1 MSEMSKKA
9 RAALRE
15 KAKRLSTEKDMKVDS
30 SNWTPAEPLE
40 AQAKTGMRPVSR
52 RNFKKG
58 GKVTGDPSVKH
69 AGRKARKA
77 GGRLVANDK
86 TEAKDIAIAKM
97 NRNQKEANQSREGIK
112 HIGGLKRGGRA
123 ACNVG
128 GAPTGVLKKAIGS
141 MMTGGMKKGGNVK
154 RKGHSNGERVD
165 EIGDLIRT
173 LPDTGNTPEANS
185 AVMPQR
191 APAPKVEEVSPADAA
206 RMRAIMNR
214 STRDSMQA
222 ERDEAARKLFQ
233 LRGFKKGGKTK
244 ARKAGGQVMHY
255 GPSEENEGENLPKDL
270 SGQKKLE
277 NAAATRSKPTRG
289 KAQNYA
295 NGGAPDSRM
304 AIVKPRMFDFGAG
317 TSGSPYKKGGAA
329 KHPDEAMDKALIKKM
344 VKPEARKGKNE
355 GGAADKKPPKIEFDP
370 ADPTARLKSVDYG
383 GKLPPGKPLVSPRA
397 SGGKAKHPDEKMDK
411 ALIKKMVK
419 PSARKG
425 KADGGMSALGGLL
438 PALAGE
444 GDKAGLKGLL
454 GLAGGMKSGGKAT
467 KKRPGKF
474 YGGAMGGN
482 APQMVPP
489 APQQGMMP
497 PAAMPGMDAGM
508 QPPAPMPMPAGNP
521 SGYARGGKTKGKG
534 KTNINIVIAAGQK
547 PEQPGMMPP
556 PGGPGGPGGP
566 PAGGGVPVP
575 MSAGPGGPPAPM
587 PMPMPM
593 PMPAGAPP
601 MARKAGG
608 RISKVASSYKDM
620 TAGSGSGEGRL
631 QKTDIAKRTN
641 HKAGGKIY
649 RSYKDMDAGAG
660 SGFGRLE
667 KTEIQKRK

>member
-52 RNFKKG
+52 RAFKKG
-58 GKVTGDPSVKH
+58 GKVTGAESVKH

-77 GGRLVANDK
+77 GGRLVAEDK

-141 MMTGGMKKGGNVK
+141 MMTGGMKKGGSVK

-165 EIGDLIRT
+165 EIGEMIRT
-173 LPDTGNTPEANS
+173 MPDTSMTPEANS
-185 AVMPQR
+185 AIMPSR
-191 APAPKVEEVSPADAA
+191 APAPQVENVSPADAA

-214 STRDSMQA
+214 STRENMQA
-222 ERDEAARKLFQ
+222 ERDEKARQLFK
-233 LRGFKKGGKTK
+233 LRGFKKGGKAK

-255 GPSEENEGENLPKDL
+255 GPSEENEGEDLPKDL

-277 NAAATRSKPTRG
+277 NDAAKRSKPTRG

-295 NGGAPDSRM
+295 NGGMPDSRM

-329 KHPDEAMDKALIKKM
+329 KHEDEAMDKALIKKMVKPEAREGKEKGGMAAHPDEAMDKALIKKM
-344 VKPEARKGKNE
+344 VKPEARK
-355 GGAADKKPPKIEFDP
+355 
-370 ADPTARLKSVDYG
+370 
-383 GKLPPGKPLVSPRA
+383 
-397 SGGKAKHPDEKMDK
+397 
-411 ALIKKMVK
+411 
-419 PSARKG
+419 
-425 KADGGMSALGGLL
+425 
-438 PALAGE
+438 
-444 GDKAGLKGLL
+444 
-454 GLAGGMKSGGKAT
+454 
-467 KKRPGKF
+467 RPGKF

-482 APQMVPP
+482 APQMIPP
-489 APQQGMMP
+489 ALQQ
-497 PAAMPGMDAGM
+497 GM
-508 QPPAPMPMPAGNP
+508 QPPAPMPDMAAGMQPQAAMPNMAATNP
-521 SGYARGGKTKGKG
+521 AGYARGGKTKGKG

-556 PGGPGGPGGP
+556 PPPGGPGGP

-575 MSAGPGGPPAPM
+575 MSAGPGAPPAPM

-601 MARKAGG
+601 MARKSGGRTNKAFGGGKMQPGAAMPVPQRAAPPMPVPQRSAPPQMAGG
-608 RISKVASSYKDM
+608 RGKALPPADMARAAMPMRRKDGGRLSKVASSYKDM
-620 TAGSGSGEGRL
+620 TAGAGSGEGRL
-631 QKTDIAKRTN
+631 QKTDIAKRGAR
-641 HKAGGKIY
+641 KAGGGVY

-660 SGFGRLE
+660 SGLGRLE